1 MKKIAFLFLIY
12 LLTACIEVAAANAT
26 MLFEKANRLYRE
38 KKYAEAA
45 ELYEQMIASGIK
57 SGAVYYNLGNSAYKK
72 GQLSRAILNYER
84 AKRLNPA
91 DENIQF
97 NLKLAYSATT
107 DKIEPIPLLFYQRWW
122 QQFLYVLSASGW
134 AMAAVTGFW
143 LALASG
149 VLYLTA
155 GSVTR
160 KRNAFLLM
168 TGFFV
173 VSLSMHYF
181 AYASNQLVHGRDAGI
196 ITETSTYV
204 KSSPD
209 EKSTNLFM
217 LHEGT
222 RIEVTDSIA
231 GWKQIRIANGNV
243 GWMEERAMEEI

>member
-1 MKKIAFLFLIY
+1 MKKMFFVLLSICLTVSSSVMYADAGLI
-12 LLTACIEVAAANAT
+12 
-26 MLFEKANRLYRE
+26 FEKANKLYRE
-38 KKYAEAA
+38 KKYPEAA
-45 ELYEQMIASGIK
+45 ELYQQIITSGVK
-57 SGAVYYNLGNSAYKK
+57 SAAVYYNLGNAAYKQ

-97 NLKLAYSATT
+97 NLKLAYSTTT

-122 QQFLYVLSASGW
+122 QQFLHLMSASGW
-134 AMAAVTGFW
+134 AVSAVIGFW
-143 LALASG
+143 LALGSG

-168 TGFFV
+168 AAFFL
-173 VSLSMHYF
+173 VSLGMHYF
-181 AYASNQLVHGRDAGI
+181 AYASNHLIHGRDAGI
-196 ITETSTYV
+196 IIETSTYV

-243 GWMEERAMEEI
+243 GWMEERALEEI